1 MKWLA
6 NALLLAIW
14 LVIATFLYAMAWSH
28 YPDVFPDY
36 PEWVAD
42 VIGRLTTDPQ
52 MDDVESLATN
62 YYLILSFLPVAAATA
77 LALLVRR
84 LLRRRASRR

>member
-6 NALLLAIW
+6 NAVLLTIW
-14 LVIATFLYAMAWSH
+14 LVFATFLYAMAWSH
-28 YPDVFPDY
+28 YPDLFPDY

-42 VIGRLTTDPQ
+42 VIGQLTTDPQ
-52 MDDVESLATN
+52 MDDVESLATY

-77 LALLVRR
+77 LVLSIRH
-84 LLRRRASRR
+84 LLRRRAR